1 MGSSLNQRAAE
12 FSICNTLVLLLDLA
26 FKQSARNSKVRGKI
40 RLVPHVIA
48 PMLLGSKGE
57 KRRVTGQRWEEPD
70 SQPSHT
76 NSPADLLKIG
86 LCPS

>member
-1 MGSSLNQRAAE
+1 MSPLPTIRPELEGSW
-12 FSICNTLVLLLDLA
+12 
-26 FKQSARNSKVRGKI
+26 KI

-70 SQPSHT
+70 SQPSIPT
-76 NSPADLLKIG
+76 SRQTYSKSGYVRVATTTSLNWAAIRFVG
-86 LCPS
+86 LA